1 MSRES
6 KIDVENEPVAGDDE
20 LHTDLEES
28 RVPLRLRQVIGPTV
42 RAHRLNLSCRSWC
55 PVCVAVRSVN
65 HGHKTVRDVL
75 GKQAPEVSFDHGFF
89 YDQPGE
95 LFYPCR
101 SAVYAL
107 GFSRHFPRA
116 AFRW

>member
-1 MSRES
+1 M
-6 KIDVENEPVAGDDE
+6 AGDDE
-20 LHTDLEES
+20 LHADLEES
-28 RVPLRLRQVIGPTV
+28 TVPLRLRQVVGPTV
-42 RAHRLNLSCRSWC
+42 RARSEHDRLNLSCKSWC

-75 GKQAPEVSFDHGFF
+75 GEQAPEVSFDHGFF
-89 YDQPGE
+89 YDQPEE

-107 GFSRHFPRA
+107 GFSRHYLRA